1 MPAAETTAHISMD
14 THPADRL
21 LAKLNRR
28 KKNKVLGFIS
38 MGDVRNVS
46 GVKFTREE
54 EGGEIGECVKLVT
67 DGATEKESLSRF
79 DLGTLPVR

>member
-1 MPAAETTAHISMD
+1 
-14 THPADRL
+14 
-21 LAKLNRR
+21 
-28 KKNKVLGFIS
+28 